1 VRAWERFGWQKIRRD
16 RKSSRP
22 LGVVDIL
29 SLEQR
34 DGTDDASPSRV
45 NRNSARLSC
54 RDACGRVKCARGL
67 PLGSLPQVVM
77 MQTADQWHFDHL
89 SALR

>member
-1 VRAWERFGWQKIRRD
+1 
-16 RKSSRP
+16 
-22 LGVVDIL
+22 VDIL

-34 DGTDDASPSRV
+34 DGTDDARPSRV
-45 NRNSARLSC
+45 DRNSARLSG

-77 MQTADQWHFDHL
+77 MQTADQWHLDHL